1 MFWNIIYIY
10 LMQYVVGIEMTEL
23 CEIYKCSVC
32 GNVTEVLHT
41 GAGELVCCGQPMDL
55 MVEKTE
61 EQEGN
66 EKHVP
71 VVSVEDGKVK
81 VSVGSV
87 PHPMDDEH
95 YIEVIE
101 ILKEGKVVLSKRLSS
116 GDEPEGVFCMED
128 TEGVTARVLCNIH
141 GLWKS

>member
-1 MFWNIIYIY
+1 
-10 LMQYVVGIEMTEL
+10 MTEL
-23 CEIYKCSVC
+23 SEIYRCDVC

-41 GAGELVCCGQPMDL
+41 GAGELVCCGEPMEL
-55 MVEKTE
+55 MAEKTE

-71 VVSVEDGKVK
+71 VASVEDGEVK

-87 PHPMDDEH
+87 PHPMDGEH
-95 YIEVIE
+95 YIEIIE
-101 ILKEGKVVLSKRLSS
+101 ILKDGKVVLSKRLSP
-116 GDEPEGVFCMED
+116 GDEPESVFCMED